1 MVHTHVAATA
11 QPFYSGSNSGYDMS
25 VRLYRNGSSIGDAES
40 SYGSA
45 GTVIATHGAVASFNY
60 LDSPNSTSQ
69 VNYKVYYKCTGC
81 TGFAYGRV
89 NSNYGDGNGGISHIT
104 VMEVD

>member
-11 QPFYSGSNSGYDMS
+11 QPFYSSNNGYTMS
-25 VRLYRNGSSIGDAES
+25 VRLYRNGSSIGNAES
-40 SYGSA
+40 SYGSG
-45 GTVIATHGAVASFNY
+45 GTAIAAHGPAVSFNY
-60 LDSPNSTSQ
+60 LDSPSSTSQ

-89 NSNYGDGNGGISHIT
+89 NSNYSDGNGGISHIT